1 MLWYRFDYIH
11 NNKFDVGVMNQMQG
25 VSYLVYPLLFFGGNI
40 AKDFSKNSKNNNNN
54 LIYAEV
60 THVLQ

>member
-1 MLWYRFDYIH
+1 
-11 NNKFDVGVMNQMQG
+11 MNQMQG